1 VARRRAARRRRRS
14 SCPGLSASAPFF
26 QFTIHTFNLHPSS
39 AGCVIERFCSALW
52 PNRATNLSCVKGRA
66 YYKQDLQ
73 LPLRLPGKV
82 GMGSWVCPVCTF
94 ENNGLLSEC
103 ELCQTAKVSD
113 PSETGLGDSA
123 GSNNRRN
130 LRQLKSVGSCDG
142 AAEERWSETDS
153 DSDWRAP
160 VAAMPGMISDFGKAM
175 RGEQPSEPSSEPC
188 SSKGGRGKAGGNSN
202 RWPGLKPNSHKG
214 TAVLP
219 TATTSGKASAAAA
232 SAVPSVRASM
242 QVGK

>member
-1 VARRRAARRRRRS
+1 MT
-14 SCPGLSASAPFF
+14 P
-26 QFTIHTFNLHPSS
+26 
-39 AGCVIERFCSALW
+39 W
-52 PNRATNLSCVKGRA
+52 P
-66 YYKQDLQ
+66 
-73 LPLRLPGKV
+73 
-82 GMGSWVCPVCTF
+82 CPVCTF

-113 PSETGLGDSA
+113 PSETGLEGQVDPAETGLGDSA

-130 LRQLKSVGSCDG
+130 LRQLRSVGSCDG

-175 RGEQPSEPSSEPC
+175 RGEQPSEPSSKPC

-242 QVGK
+242 QVGKG